1 MMGNSH
7 IVHMYIHIYIYN
19 VPEKSDQAKS
29 IQVGELNVHLK
40 KTTNKKITISKTQ
53 SE

>member
-7 IVHMYIHIYIYN
+7 IVHIHIYIYDAS
-19 VPEKSDQAKS
+19 EKSDQAKS

-40 KTTNKKITISKTQ
+40 KTTNTK
-53 SE
+53 